1 MTAVRWRNCARRFAL
16 RDLWGK
22 SDSRGTSIP
31 TNGAALRRFT
41 AASVL
46 QALCYNVTC
55 LNEAEIGA
63 VVWGKR
69 TRKQRRAALQC
80 GVTLMIAGLF
90 AFGELP
96 PAAAVEKINVVAA
109 ENMYGDIAAQIVGKD
124 ASVAS
129 LISNP
134 AQDPHLFEASPSA
147 VRRIADAQIVIVNG
161 ADYDPWIEKLLKANP
176 NPKRI
181 VITAATLMGSKP
193 GDNPHLWY
201 DPATMPRVANAVAAT
216 LSAADPGHATDYAT
230 NLDTLLV
237 SLGSI
242 DARVTALREKYRGTA
257 VTATEPVFGP
267 MARALG
273 LTMRD
278 EGFQIAVMNGTEP
291 SAHDLA
297 EMERDLKERKVKAFF
312 YNSQISEPLA
322 TRLRDLARASDIPIV
337 PVTETLPAGMHFKD
351 WILSELGATGEALS
365 GK

>member
-1 MTAVRWRNCARRFAL
+1 MTAVRWRNCARRLAL
-16 RDLWGK
+16 RELWGK
-22 SDSRGTSIP
+22 SDSRRTSIP
-31 TNGAALRRFT
+31 TNGAA
-41 AASVL
+41 AAGEHRVVL
-46 QALCYNVTC
+46 QTLCYNVTSSSG
-55 LNEAEIGA
+55 EAESDTVRRA
-63 VVWGKR
+63 KR
-69 TRKQRRAALQC
+69 AHKQYYAALQC
-80 GVTLMIAGLF
+80 GATLMIAVLS
-90 AFGELP
+90 AFGGQP
-96 PAAAVEKINVVAA
+96 PAVAAEKINVVAA

-124 ASVAS
+124 AGVTS
-129 LISNP
+129 LISDP

-181 VITAATLMGSKP
+181 VISAATLMGSKP

-201 DPATMPRVANAVAAT
+201 DPATMPRVANAIAVT
-216 LSAADPGHATDYAT
+216 LSAADPAHATDYAT
-230 NLDTLLV
+230 NLNRLLA
-237 SLGSI
+237 SLESI
-242 DARVTALREKYRGTA
+242 DARVTALREKYHGTA
-257 VTATEPVFGP
+257 VTATEPVFGL

-278 EGFQIAVMNGTEP
+278 ERFQIAVMNGTEP

-322 TRLRDLARASDIPIV
+322 TRLRDLAKASDIPIV
-337 PVTETLPAGMHFKD
+337 PVTETLPAGMHFED
-351 WILSELGATGEALS
+351 WILSELAATGNALG